1 MARFRHD
8 KHRLQPGIM
17 SRLMTRTVIL
27 KLTTRSHGGQR
38 TCAVQDFLVQG
49 IVLQCVRGDVVHVRV
64 RWARAGKSAT
74 IRLLKGR
81 RKTAGS

>member
-27 KLTTRSHGGQR
+27 KLTTRSHGASER
-38 TCAVQDFLVQG
+38 
-49 IVLQCVRGDVVHVRV
+49 
-64 RWARAGKSAT
+64 ARFRIFWS
-74 IRLLKGR
+74 KGSFFN
-81 RKTAGS
+81 ASGEM